1 MGRAKKTPVQSPTT
15 ERRRRPA
22 MDPDARELQ
31 MVSLA
36 YDLVERRLIEGT
48 ASAQETVHFLK
59 IGSRRENIEREILE
73 KQRDLTVAKADHIK
87 SQQHSDEMYAKA
99 LSAFKRY
106 SGSSSNDEDDDDQ
119 DIFESDSNPFV

>member
-1 MGRAKKTPVQSPTT
+1 MGRAKKTAVQSPAT
-15 ERRRRPA
+15 ERRSRPA

-36 YDLVERRLIEGT
+36 YDLVERRLREGT

-59 IGSRRENIEREILE
+59 VGSRRENIEREILE
-73 KQRDLTVAKADHIK
+73 KQKDLTVAKAEQIK

-99 LSAFKRY
+99 LAAMRRY
-106 SGSSSNDEDDDDQ
+106 SGNATEEDDDDQ
-119 DIFESDSNPFV
+119 DVFRSDSDPYI

>member
-1 MGRAKKTPVQSPTT
+1 MGRAKKTAVQSPTT
-15 ERRRRPA
+15 ERRIRPA

-36 YDLVERRLIEGT
+36 YDLVERRLREGT

-73 KQRDLTVAKADHIK
+73 KQRDLTIAKADQIK
-87 SQQHSDEMYAKA
+87 SQQHSEELYAQA
-99 LSAFKRY
+99 LAAMRRY
-106 SGSSSNDEDDDDQ
+106 SGASSQEEDDDQ
-119 DIFESDSNPFV
+119 DVFEADRDSFI